1 MPINLALLKY
11 GYSNFSLT
19 FLEFCNVESLME
31 REKYFFELYSPEYN
45 ILKNPGSPSRGLG
58 WKHSETTR
66 EKMSKAAKKRLQ
78 SQEALIKL
86 SAIQP
91 HNLKVEITDLET
103 NTTTEFHAIRAAAK
117 VLGIDRRYIE
127 NYLYLKQEEPIFG
140 RYICKFI
147 GYKGINLETKVQK
160 TTQNIEVTD
169 VETNEITIYPSITSA
184 GKSLGIRQSSISLYL
199 KEERIK
205 PFRGKYLKV

>member
-1 MPINLALLKY
+1 
-11 GYSNFSLT
+11 
-19 FLEFCNVESLME
+19 
-31 REKYFFELYSPEYN
+31 
-45 ILKNPGSPSRGLG
+45 
-58 WKHSETTR
+58 
-66 EKMSKAAKKRLQ
+66 MSKAAKRLQ

-103 NTTTEFHAIRAAAK
+103 NTTTEFNAIRAAAK

-147 GYKGINLETKVQK
+147 GYKGINLETKVQNY
-160 TTQNIEVTD
+160 TE
-169 VETNEITIYPSITSA
+169 Y
-184 GKSLGIRQSSISLYL
+184 
-199 KEERIK
+199 
-205 PFRGKYLKV
+205 RGYGC